1 MEVFLCMPNNP
12 IFTFHPCKCCLHA
25 SSTGHGSTLSRTAAQ
40 LCQEK
45 QFWNIHLGHQ
55 AICCLPTKFAHQWE
69 PSKAFTLLR
78 SRNCC
83 RNRAQALLY
92 LQIKGKTCRYSCI
105 RLRTPPRFG
114 TLIRVRTSPKPQ
126 NAKTSQKAWK
136 LLEYWRHS
144 TKILSSFIISLKKI
158 VGFLWEH
165 FELRRR
171 SNE

>member
-1 MEVFLCMPNNP
+1 MIYPVDSAIQRLNNR
-12 IFTFHPCKCCLHA
+12 
-25 SSTGHGSTLSRTAAQ
+25 G
-40 LCQEK
+40 QEK

-92 LQIKGKTCRYSCI
+92 LQIKGKTCLYSCI

-171 SNE
+171 SYE